1 MTDCKT
7 LEIMINTLSSQ
18 TSSVTRKPIVVMDA
32 GIATD
37 DSITLLKNKGYDYLC
52 VSRSSLKA
60 YYADINSTPVVI
72 TDKKKSADRAIESK
86 NR

>member
-7 LEIMINTLSSQ
+7 LETMINTLSFQ
-18 TSSVTRKPIVVMDA
+18 TSAIARKPIVVMDA

-37 DSITLLKNKGYDYLC
+37 DNIQLLKNKGHDYLC

-72 TDKKKSADRAIESK
+72 TDKKISQ
-86 NR
+86 